1 MLAPQGPGAI
11 SGGHAARPCHIP
23 VQAAANPG
31 FPPQKIKFLPASVPN
46 GKEREAEMIPV
57 GVRGQISPNG
67 ILGREDANPLPITTG
82 SFLLSVTCWC
92 RVLNFSI
99 S

>member
-1 MLAPQGPGAI
+1 
-11 SGGHAARPCHIP
+11 
-23 VQAAANPG
+23 
-31 FPPQKIKFLPASVPN
+31 
-46 GKEREAEMIPV
+46 MIPV